1 MTTKDH
7 LLNAIDKFNDKMQC
21 DVQLREEVGALKKK
35 VNIDLGTEHYSFM
48 LKDSCI
54 SCFDAGLLECPDIV
68 VCSDPKTIDD
78 LFTGKMKPMKAWAL
92 RKVVIKGSLE
102 DVMKLRKF
110 F

>member
-1 MTTKDH
+1 MTTKEH
-7 LLNAIDKFNDKMQC
+7 LLNAIAKFNDQMQS
-21 DVQLREEVGALKKK
+21 DAQLREEIGSLRKC
-35 VNIDLGTEHYSFM
+35 VNIDLGTEHYSFV
-48 LKDSCI
+48 LEDGRI
-54 SCFDAGLLECPDIV
+54 SQLEEGLLESPDIV
-68 VCSDPKTIDD
+68 VRSDPRTIDD

>member
-1 MTTKDH
+1 MTTKEH

-21 DVQLREEVGALKKK
+21 DAQLREEVGRLKKK
-35 VNIDLGTEHYSFM
+35 VSIDLGTEHYSFL

-54 SCFDAGLLECPDIV
+54 SCLDEGLLECPDIV
-68 VCSDPKTIDD
+68 VCSAPKPIDD

-92 RKVVIKGSLE
+92 RKVVIRGSLE

>member
-1 MTTKDH
+1 MTTKEH
-7 LLNAIDKFNDKMQC
+7 LLNAIDKFNEKMHC
-21 DVQLREEVGALKKK
+21 DAKLREEVGALIKK
-35 VNIDLGTEHYSFM
+35 VNIDLGTEHFSFL

-54 SCFDAGLLECPDIV
+54 SHFGEGLIELPDILIS
-68 VCSDPKTIDD
+68 SDPQTIKD
-78 LFTGKMKPMKAWAL
+78 LITGKMKPMKAWAL

>member
-7 LLNAIDKFNDKMQC
+7 LLNAIDRFNDKMQC
-21 DVQLREEVGALKKK
+21 DLQMKEEIGGLKKK
-35 VNIDLGTEHYSFM
+35 VNIDLGTEHYSFL

-54 SCFDAGLLECPDIV
+54 SCLDEGLLECPDIV

>member
-1 MTTKDH
+1 MTAKEH
-7 LLNAIDKFNDKMQC
+7 LLRAIERFNEKMHC
-21 DVQLREEVGALKKK
+21 DAQLREEVGALTKK
-35 VNIDLGTEHYSFM
+35 VNIDLGTEHYNFL

-54 SCFDAGLLECPDIV
+54 LTLDDGLLDCPDIV
-68 VCSDPKTIDD
+68 VCSDPRTIED

-92 RKVVIKGSLE
+92 RKVVVKGSLE

>member
-1 MTTKDH
+1 M
-7 LLNAIDKFNDKMQC
+7 
-21 DVQLREEVGALKKK
+21 KKK
-35 VNIDLGTEHYSFM
+35 VNVDLGTEHYSFL

-54 SCFDAGLLECPDIV
+54 SHFDEGLLECPDIQV
-68 VCSDPKTIDD
+68 LSDPQTIED